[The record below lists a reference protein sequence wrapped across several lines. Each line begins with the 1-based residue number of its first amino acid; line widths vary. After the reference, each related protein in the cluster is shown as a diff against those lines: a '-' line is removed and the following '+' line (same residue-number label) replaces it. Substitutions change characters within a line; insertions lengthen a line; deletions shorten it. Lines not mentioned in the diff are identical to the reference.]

1 MLPKSNSFVS
11 RIFFKS
17 ADILICSAALAV
29 SGLIFLTL
37 FGRYPFLELTVHFR
51 LQYAISSLVCLV
63 LLAFFRRWKLTLLM
77 LTCGIFNFVP
87 IIPYYFA
94 VSHQIDNT
102 NAQELRLMT
111 ANVAMRNE
119 NYADF
124 YNSVETSAPDILVL
138 QEVTE
143 EWNQEIQPLRS
154 VYPYSEILPKQGG
167 AGLALFSR
175 YPLES
180 AKVLFADSSM
190 HPALLAV
197 INFHGTA
204 LTILLMHP
212 LTPMRPD
219 KFTNRNEQLEAAAA
233 LMKSTPEP
241 KLLVGDLNTTMWS
254 PYYSDLV
261 ENSGL
266 HDARIGRGLYP
277 TFESDLP
284 LLLSIPID
292 HLLTGEAIQVENF
305 KFGTPT
311 GSDHRPLVIDLKI
324 TTSLTSKN

>member
-1 MLPKSNSFVS
+1 MPPRPTSLIQ
-11 RIFFKS
+11 RILLKP
-17 ADILICSAALAV
+17 ADILTCLAAFVL
-29 SGLIFLTL
+29 SSLIFLTI

-51 LQYAISSLVCLV
+51 LQYAIGALVCLI
-63 LLAFFRRWKLTLLM
+63 LLAVFRRWRLSLL
-77 LTCGIFNFVP
+77 LLACGIFNFGQ

-94 VSHQIDNT
+94 APHQIDNP
-102 NAQELRLMT
+102 NPRELRLMT

-119 NYADF
+119 NYAAF
-124 YNSVETSAPDILVL
+124 YKSVETSAPDILVL

-143 EWNQEIQPLRS
+143 EWNQAIQPLLA
-154 VYPYSEILPKQGG
+154 VYPYSHILPKQGG

-175 YPLES
+175 YPLDS
-180 AKVLFADSSM
+180 IKVLFAESSM

-197 INFHGTA
+197 VNLNGTP
-204 LTILLMHP
+204 LTVLLMHP

-219 KFTNRNEQLEAAAA
+219 KFANRNEQLNAAAA
-233 LMKSTPEP
+233 LMKSTSEP

-266 HDARIGRGLYP
+266 YDARIGRGLYP

-284 LLLSIPID
+284 QFLGIPID
-292 HLLTGEAIQVENF
+292 HLLIGETIQIE
-305 KFGTPT
+305 KFDFGAPT
-311 GSDHRPLVIDLKI
+311 GSDHRPLVFDLKI
-324 TTSLTSKN
+324 AITTKNK

>member
-1 MLPKSNSFVS
+1 MPPKSNSLIR
-11 RIFFKS
+11 RILFKS
-17 ADILICSAALAV
+17 ADILICSAAFVV
-29 SGLIFLTL
+29 SGLIFLTV

-51 LQYAISSLVCLV
+51 LQYAIGSLACLIS
-63 LLAFFRRWKLTLLM
+63 LAVFRRWKLSLL
-77 LTCGIFNFVP
+77 LLACGVFNFVQ
-87 IIPYYFA
+87 IVPYYFA
-94 VSHQIDNT
+94 APHKIDNT
-102 NAQELRLMT
+102 NTRELRLMT

-119 NYADF
+119 NYAAF
-124 YNSVETSAPDILVL
+124 YKSVEASAPDILVL
-138 QEVTE
+138 QEITE
-143 EWNQEIQPLRS
+143 EWNQAIQPLRA

-167 AGLALFSR
+167 AGLAIFSR
-175 YPLES
+175 YPLDS
-180 AKVLFADSSM
+180 VKVLFAESSM

-197 INFHGTA
+197 ANLDGTP
-204 LTILLMHP
+204 LTVLLMHP

-219 KFTNRNEQLEAAAA
+219 KFANRNEQLKAAAA
-233 LMKSTPEP
+233 VMKSTLEP

-284 LLLSIPID
+284 LFLGIPID
-292 HLLTGEAIQVENF
+292 HLLTGETIQVENF
-305 KFGTPT
+305 EFGIPT

-324 TTSLTSKN
+324 GVTAKSE